1 MRSKSAIHV
10 MLLIVFLIQ
19 YLFDKSFAF
28 AALSPNTGVRS
39 VTMFYSQIILAK
51 KGPLGKVWL
60 AAHWGDKKLG
70 RPQIFSTDISSSVD
84 SIVNPSVPLALRVSG
99 HLLLGV
105 VRIYSRKVKYLM
117 HDCHE
122 AMVKIKMAF
131 STANGQIKE
140 VIVDLDPSKTDNL
153 NVANFGEVSEAYLLD
168 DPQPFAIPFDL
179 HALQTQA
186 PEEWATAEDM
196 EDSQY
201 IAPEARRAMDLT
213 LDSDAFR
220 PEQDHEEQ
228 WTAFDP
234 DADESGQILDDQHN
248 ESKVSDVELVR
259 GAEDSMT
266 TAEGRRIS
274 VLDTSNDNSATPG
287 NADFGFQPR
296 NDDDDFGP
304 VPFDDD
310 SREGDQGRQSELMLD
325 LESPKAGTRID
336 DSIGGLA
343 VSPDD
348 KDRKKKR
355 KQDGPKRMRKRRK
368 VVIDNDNTQLSG
380 EHIKSMLDD
389 TTDIIMLSRIHPA
402 DYVPG
407 EDTQFKTRDLRH
419 RLPFDRLMVRPQLA
433 DDAALVPSALALWMA
448 NTAEARG
455 LQSAISLRGNAGE
468 EKVAKRGVEQASS
481 TDNVEIG
488 RHARDSGSY
497 EPRTSMD
504 DEEFPV
510 EQDDSVPMPEEDEE
524 IHVAFDDEADHP
536 LRADPLEGEARSP
549 RGSPF
554 ELGLVNDFEEDL
566 DSDPRQAAGTDAV
579 SSDSKWHKHTVKV
592 LSMLKNQV
600 VNMKGTDS
608 FGNIGGEL
616 SYDQLSKGC
625 SRHTAASVFF
635 ELLQLKTWDFIELD
649 QKESYGDI
657 KITPGIRFH
666 ESPPSN

>member
-1 MRSKSAIHV
+1 
-10 MLLIVFLIQ
+10 
-19 YLFDKSFAF
+19 
-28 AALSPNTGVRS
+28 
-39 VTMFYSQIILAK
+39 MFYSQIILAK

-117 HDCHE
+117 HDCQE

-153 NVANFGEVSEAYLLD
+153 NVANFGEISDAYLLD

-234 DADESGQILDDQHN
+234 DADDSGQIIDDQHN
-248 ESKVSDVELVR
+248 DSKISDVELVR

-266 TAEGRRIS
+266 TAEGGRIS
-274 VLDTSNDNSATPG
+274 VLDTSNDKPATPG
-287 NADFGFQPR
+287 NADFEYQPR

-310 SREGDQGRQSELMLD
+310 SREGYQARQSELMLD
-325 LESPKAGTRID
+325 LVSPKTDSKVD

-348 KDRKKKR
+348 KDKKKKR
-355 KQDGPKRMRKRRK
+355 TQDGPKRMRKRRK

-389 TTDIIMLSRIHPA
+389 TADIVMHSRIHPA
-402 DYVPG
+402 DYVLG
-407 EDTQFKTRDLRH
+407 EDTQFKARDLRRH
-419 RLPFDRLMVRPQLA
+419 LPFDRLMVRPQLA
-433 DDAALVPSALALWMA
+433 DDAALVPSVLALWMA
-448 NTAEARG
+448 NTAKARG
-455 LQSAISLRGNAGE
+455 VQSAISLRGKAGE
-468 EKVAKRGVEQASS
+468 ENATKQSVEQDSPAE
-481 TDNVEIG
+481 NVEIG
-488 RHARDSGSY
+488 RHARDSGSF

-504 DEEFPV
+504 DEEFPL
-510 EQDDSVPMPEEDEE
+510 EQDDPVAMPEEDED

-536 LRADPLEGEARSP
+536 PRAGSLEDEAKSP
-549 RGSPF
+549 RGSAF

-592 LSMLKNQV
+592 LSMLKNQI
-600 VNMKGTDS
+600 VNMEGTDS
-608 FGNIGGEL
+608 HGNRGGNSAMIRLARDALVTLPPACSL
-616 SYDQLSKGC
+616 SC
-625 SRHTAASVFF
+625 SS
-635 ELLQLKTWDFIELD
+635 
-649 QKESYGDI
+649 
-657 KITPGIRFH
+657 
-666 ESPPSN
+666 

>member
-1 MRSKSAIHV
+1 
-10 MLLIVFLIQ
+10 
-19 YLFDKSFAF
+19 
-28 AALSPNTGVRS
+28 
-39 VTMFYSQIILAK
+39 MFYSQIILAK

-117 HDCHE
+117 HDCQE

-131 STANGQIKE
+131 STASGQIKE

-153 NVANFGEVSEAYLLD
+153 NVANFGEVMEAYLLD

-186 PEEWATAEDM
+186 PEEWATAEDI
-196 EDSQY
+196 EVSQY

-234 DADESGQILDDQHN
+234 DADEGSHAVDGRHDD
-248 ESKVSDVELVR
+248 SKISDVELVR

-274 VLDTSNDNSATPG
+274 MLDTSNDKLTTPG
-287 NADFGFQPR
+287 NTDFEFQPR
-296 NDDDDFGP
+296 NDDDDFGQ

-310 SREGDQGRQSELMLD
+310 SREGYHGRQSDLTLD
-325 LESPKAGTRID
+325 LEPQKSINRID

-348 KDRKKKR
+348 KGKTKKR
-355 KQDGPKRMRKRRK
+355 KQDGPKRMKKRRK
-368 VVIDNDNTQLSG
+368 VVIDNDSTQLSG

-389 TTDIIMLSRIHPA
+389 TTDIIMHSRIHPA
-402 DYVPG
+402 DFVTG
-407 EDTQFKTRDLRH
+407 EDTQIKKRDLRH
-419 RLPFDRLMVRPQLA
+419 HLPFDRLMVRPHLA
-433 DDAALVPSALALWMA
+433 DDAALVPEVLQLWMT

-455 LQSAISLRGNAGE
+455 LPSVVSLRGKVSE
-468 EKVAKRGVEQASS
+468 EKAARQEVEKNSPAE
-481 TDNVEIG
+481 NVEIG
-488 RHARDSGSY
+488 RNARDSESH
-497 EPRTSMD
+497 ERLAEMQ

-510 EQDDSVPMPEEDEE
+510 DQDNTFPMPDEDEE
-524 IHVAFDDEADHP
+524 IQVAFDDE
-536 LRADPLEGEARSP
+536 LEHAPRVDSLEDVARSP
-549 RGSPF
+549 VGSAF

-592 LSMLKNQV
+592 LSMLKNQIA
-600 VNMKGTDS
+600 NTEDTEMYASK
-608 FGNIGGEL
+608 GGEL

-649 QKESYGDI
+649 QEESYGDI